1 MRRNRDEWLAD
12 RTRDPEMNGRL
23 LIAGAWEDGAVSDP
37 VTNKY
42 SGAIIGSVAVADE
55 KQIRRAIAA
64 AGE

>member
-1 MRRNRDEWLAD
+1 
-12 RTRDPEMNGRL
+12 MNGRL
-23 LIAGAWEDGAVSDP
+23 LIAGAWEDGVVSDP

>member
-1 MRRNRDEWLAD
+1 
-12 RTRDPEMNGRL
+12 MNGRL
-23 LIAGAWEDGAVSDP
+23 LIAGVRKIGAASDP

-55 KQIRRAIAA
+55 TQIRRAIVA